1 MAYQYINKLKVQN
14 FGPVRAG
21 FSDNEGYM
29 EIPQVTIFCGTQGTG
44 KSTIA
49 KLYSTFVWLEKALM
63 RGDVSEAYVTQYS
76 RFSKKYLAFQGIQN
90 YSKEDSYMHYM
101 GMCYDFEYKEG
112 KLAIYNHIDRL
123 GYNRPQVMYVPAER
137 NLLGVLDKAANV
149 KGMPESLAEMLGEY
163 RQACQSLKSDL
174 MLPVNG
180 VSFHYDSLNQMGS
193 IVSPDYKVRI
203 SEASSG
209 LQSLSPMYVTLSH
222 LHDVVV
228 NGKNGDLT
236 KTTKEEQELIEKRVH
251 DILLDDTLS
260 DEMRSALVKKLYDN
274 GNKCLVSI
282 IEEPEQNLFPDSQEK
297 LLYSLLR
304 LSGSRANQLML
315 TTHSPYI
322 IDYLCLAIKSH
333 DVADKVNEEGME
345 KLCSIVPREAW
356 IDGRSVAVYQMNL
369 DGTIKLLPQYENM
382 PSDNNVLNMS
392 LADVNVKFSNL
403 VEMEMIYGKA

>member
-1 MAYQYINKLKVQN
+1 MAYQYTNKLKVQH
-14 FGPVRAG
+14 FGPIR
-21 FSDNEGYM
+21 SGYDKNDGYI
-29 EIPQVTIFCGTQGTG
+29 EIPQVTLFCGTQGTG

-49 KLYSTFVWLEKALM
+49 KLYSTFVWLEKALV
-63 RGDVSEAYVTQYS
+63 RGDVNETFVTQYS

-90 YSKEDSYMHYM
+90 YIKPDSYLHFK

-112 KLAIYNHIDRL
+112 KLTVENHIDRL
-123 GYNRPQVMYVPAER
+123 GYQRPQIMYVPAER

-149 KGMPESLAEMLGEY
+149 KGMPESLAEMLGAY
-163 RQACQSLKSDL
+163 RRACQSLKSDL
-174 MLPVNG
+174 ILPVND
-180 VSFHYDSLNQMGS
+180 VSFHYDSLNQIGS

-209 LQSLSPMYVTLSH
+209 LQSLSPMYVTLSY
-222 LHDVVV
+222 LHDAVV
-228 NGKNGDLT
+228 NGKEMELT
-236 KTTKEEQELIEKRVH
+236 QTTKEEQELIEKRVH
-251 DILLDDTLS
+251 EILLDDTLS

-304 LSGSRANQLML
+304 LSGLGANQLLM

-322 IDYLCLAIKSH
+322 LDYLSLAIKSH
-333 DVADKVNEEGME
+333 DVARQVNDEG
-345 KLCSIVPREAW
+345 KTHVRSFVPETAW
-356 IDGRSVAVYQMNL
+356 IDGQHVAVYQLDL
-369 DGTIKLLPQYENM
+369 DGTVQLLPPYENM
-382 PSDNNVLNMS
+382 PSDENLLNTS

-403 VEMEMIYGKA
+403 VEIEMTYGKA